1 MEEPV
6 SESET
11 PQAKSVGAKVLPD
24 VRYTKS
30 TSFRVIHCDGAVG
43 ALTPS
48 RFLGMSLYS
57 ERVGLPDQSILKVSE
72 DGNVIESLVVHKRE
86 IIREI
91 EATVMLTV
99 DEAESLGNWLLEQV
113 QKARGRRK

>member
-1 MEEPV
+1 M

-11 PQAKSVGAKVLPD
+11 PQATSVGAKGLPD

-43 ALTPS
+43 AVTPR

-57 ERVGLPDQSILKVSE
+57 ERVGLPDQGILTVDE
-72 DGNVIESLVVHKRE
+72 DGKVIESLVEHKRE
-86 IIREI
+86 IVREI
-91 EATVMLTV
+91 EATVMLTL
-99 DEAESLGNWLLEQV
+99 DEAESLGNWLLERV
-113 QKARGRRK
+113 QQARGGRK